1 MFTFNVV
8 FMSSPYKENNFST
21 ETILTA
27 RTTSTKNIKEVVK
40 PNIEHLIK
48 RIRIERRAESKKDII
63 IFGFVLFLIG
73 GTILFSFYN

>member
-1 MFTFNVV
+1 MFTFKVV

-48 RIRIERRAESKKDII
+48 KIRAEKRREKKINII
-63 IFGFVLFLIG
+63 IFGTIFLSVA
-73 GTILFSFYN
+73 LVFYFF

>member
-1 MFTFNVV
+1 
-8 FMSSPYKENNFST
+8 MSSPYKENNFST

-48 RIRIERRAESKKDII
+48 KIRAEKRREKKINII
-63 IFGFVLFLIG
+63 IFGTIFLSVA
-73 GTILFSFYN
+73 LVFYFF

>member
-1 MFTFNVV
+1 
-8 FMSSPYKENNFST
+8 MSSPYKENNFST